1 LNDLLGG
8 IQMTASLNQTTA
20 EPQLAPT
27 PIDPER
33 LRKALTESKL
43 FRGVGIE
50 AIEYL
55 LPECGIVKLAPGA
68 TLLQRNNCNDNIY
81 VVLDG
86 ALKVFLINEGEDA
99 VAAIGP
105 GDCTGELSVID
116 GGAVS
121 ADVVAVR
128 ASTLL
133 CIPQDILWSMINAS
147 HGVARNLLHV
157 LSGRVRGD
165 NDLLVRHYQM
175 QRVFEHAA
183 TVDALTGLH
192 NRRWMDDAFA
202 RQMARCGEDGK
213 PFCVIMVDV
222 DLFKR
227 INDTWGH
234 VVGDQ
239 VLAQIAQTL
248 ANNIRPGD
256 LLARYGGEEFAL
268 ALPATDLDEA
278 FTVGERLRR
287 AVEHLAVSFMQG
299 EPMPHLTIS
308 LGVTRLHGD
317 STIQTVIARA
327 DAALY
332 RAKDG
337 GRNRVVI

>member
-1 LNDLLGG
+1 
-8 IQMTASLNQTTA
+8 MTASLNPSAAKAPADQT
-20 EPQLAPT
+20 PL
-27 PIDPER
+27 DPDR
-33 LRKALTESKL
+33 LRKALAEAQL

-50 AIEYL
+50 AIEHL
-55 LPECGIVKLAPGA
+55 LSECRIVKLAPNT
-68 TLLQRNNCNDNIY
+68 TLLHRNSANDNIY

-86 ALKVFLINEGEDA
+86 ALKVFLVNEGEDA
-99 VAAIGP
+99 VAAIGA
-105 GDCTGELSVID
+105 GECTGELSVID

-133 CIPQDILWSMINAS
+133 CIPQDILWSMVHVS
-147 HGVARNLLHV
+147 HGVARNLLHI

-165 NDLLVRHYQM
+165 NDLLVRNYQM
-175 QRVFEHAA
+175 QRAFEHAA

-202 RQMARCGEDGK
+202 RLMARCAEDGQA
-213 PFCVIMVDV
+213 FCVIMIDV

-227 INDTWGH
+227 INDSWGH

-278 FTVGERLRR
+278 FMVGERLRR
-287 AVEHLAVSFMQG
+287 TVEHLAVSFMQG
-299 EPMPHLTIS
+299 EAMPHLTIS

-317 STIQTVIARA
+317 STLQTVIARA

>member
-1 LNDLLGG
+1 
-8 IQMTASLNQTTA
+8 MTAALNQTTA
-20 EPQLAPT
+20 APQTDHP
-27 PIDPER
+27 PIDPEY
-33 LRKALTESKL
+33 LRQALSEAQL

-55 LPECGIVKLAPGA
+55 LPECGIVRLAPND
-68 TLLQRNNCNDNIY
+68 TLLHRNSGNDNIY

-86 ALKVFLINEGEDA
+86 ALKVYLVNEGEDA
-99 VAAIGP
+99 VAAIGT

-133 CIPQDILWSMINAS
+133 CIPQDILWSMVNVS
-147 HGVARNLLHV
+147 HGVARNLLHI

-165 NDLLVRHYQM
+165 NHLLVRNYQM
-175 QRVFEHAA
+175 QRAFEHAA

-192 NRRWMDDAFA
+192 NRRWLDDAFA
-202 RQMARCGEDGK
+202 RQMTRCAEDGK
-213 PFCVIMVDV
+213 TFCVIMIDV

-239 VLAQIAQTL
+239 VLVQIAQTL
-248 ANNIRPGD
+248 ANNIRPVD
-256 LLARYGGEEFAL
+256 LVARYGGEEFAL

-278 FTVGERLRR
+278 FMVGERLRR
-287 AVEHLAVSFMQG
+287 AVERLALPFMQG
-299 EPMPHLTIS
+299 EAIPHLTIS
-308 LGVTRLHGD
+308 LGVTRRHD
-317 STIQTVIARA
+317 DDQTIQAVIARA

>member
-1 LNDLLGG
+1 
-8 IQMTASLNQTTA
+8 MTASFDHTA
-20 EPQLAPT
+20 T
-27 PIDPER
+27 PPDHPPFDPER
-33 LRKALTESKL
+33 LRQTLGEAKL
-43 FRGVGIE
+43 FRGVGVE

-55 LPECGIVKLAPGA
+55 LPDCEILALPPGA
-68 TLLQRNNCNDNIY
+68 TLLRRDSINDSVY

-86 ALKVFLINEGEDA
+86 ALQVYLINEGEDA

-105 GDCTGELSVID
+105 GECAGEMSVID
-116 GGAVS
+116 GGTAS

-133 CIPQDILWSMINAS
+133 RVPQDILWSMVNVS

-157 LSGRVRGD
+157 LSRRVRGD
-165 NDLLVRHYQM
+165 NDLIVSNYEA
-175 QRVFEHAA
+175 QRAFEQAA

-192 NRRWMDDAFA
+192 NRRWLDDAFA
-202 RQMARCGEDGK
+202 RQMARCAEDGK
-213 PFCVIMVDV
+213 PFCVLMSDV

-234 VVGDQ
+234 IVGDQ
-239 VLAQIAQTL
+239 VLVQVAQTL

-278 FTVGERLRR
+278 FAIAERLRR
-287 AVEHLAVSFMQG
+287 AVEYLALPFLQG
-299 EPMPHLTIS
+299 EAMPHLTIS
-308 LGVTRLHGD
+308 LGVTRAHGEQP
-317 STIQTVIARA
+317 IEAVIAQA

-337 GRNRVVI
+337 GRNRVAI

>member
-1 LNDLLGG
+1 
-8 IQMTASLNQTTA
+8 MTAALNKSSAAPPTD
-20 EPQLAPT
+20 PT
-27 PIDPER
+27 PIDPEF
-33 LRKALTESKL
+33 LRKALSEAQL

-55 LPECGIVKLAPGA
+55 LPECGIVKLAPND
-68 TLLQRNNCNDNIY
+68 TLLHRNSGNDNIY

-86 ALKVFLINEGEDA
+86 ALKVYLVNEGEDA
-99 VAAIGP
+99 VAAIGS

-133 CIPQDILWSMINAS
+133 CIPQDILWSMIHVS
-147 HGVARNLLHV
+147 HGVARNLLHI

-165 NDLLVRHYQM
+165 NDLLVRNYQM
-175 QRVFEHAA
+175 QRAFEHAA

-192 NRRWMDDAFA
+192 NRRWLDDAFA
-202 RQMARCGEDGK
+202 RQMTRCAEDGK
-213 PFCVIMVDV
+213 PFCVIMIDV

-239 VLAQIAQTL
+239 VLVQIAQTL

-268 ALPATDLDEA
+268 ALPDTDLDEA
-278 FTVGERLRR
+278 FMVGERLRR
-287 AVEHLAVSFMQG
+287 AVEHLALPFMQG
-299 EPMPHLTIS
+299 EAMPHLTIS
-308 LGVTRLHGD
+308 LGATRRHD
-317 STIQTVIARA
+317 DDPAIQAVIARA

>member
-1 LNDLLGG
+1 VTSTPDKT
-8 IQMTASLNQTTA
+8 QS
-20 EPQLAPT
+20 EPLQDHP
-27 PIDPER
+27 PGDIDR
-33 LRKALTESKL
+33 LRKALAEAKL
-43 FRGVGIE
+43 FLGVGIE

-55 LPECGIVKLAPGA
+55 LPDCEIITLAPGA
-68 TLLQRNNCNDNIY
+68 TLLRRDTSNSSIY
-81 VVLDG
+81 VLLEG
-86 ALKVFLINEGEDA
+86 ALQVYLVNAGEDA

-105 GDCTGELSVID
+105 GECTGEMSVID
-116 GGAVS
+116 GGSVS

-133 CIPQDILWSMINAS
+133 RIPQDILWSMVNVS

-157 LSGRVRGD
+157 LSGRVRSD
-165 NDLLVRHYQM
+165 NDMIVRNYQA
-175 QRVFEHAA
+175 QRAFEQAA

-192 NRRWMDDAFA
+192 NRRWLDEAFA
-202 RQMARCGEDGK
+202 RQMTRCVEDGEA
-213 PFCVIMVDV
+213 FSVVMCDV

-239 VLAQIAQTL
+239 VLVQIAQTL

-278 FTVGERLRR
+278 FAVAERLRR
-287 AVEHLAVSFMQG
+287 AVEYLALPFMQG
-299 EPMPHLTIS
+299 ETMPHLTIS
-308 LGVTRLHGD
+308 LGVARLHGD
-317 STIQTVIARA
+317 QTIQAVVAQA
-327 DAALY
+327 DEALY